1 MTRNCR
7 RRSNAGKCF
16 RLPVDYEYSL
26 NRSTICSS
34 MGFAAASAL
43 PEALNDPVRGPS
55 HEPIDAAW
63 PLAVGTDLTFFEWMS
78 EKVPR
83 SQAGEKASP
92 GAARGPYKP
101 IEVSPDEELVRR
113 DDTQMYNLY
122 LAGNSKSLG
131 SPHLYDFPWKELGGG
146 LVVDVGGGVGKL
158 SFAS

>member
-1 MTRNCR
+1 
-7 RRSNAGKCF
+7 
-16 RLPVDYEYSL
+16 
-26 NRSTICSS
+26 